1 MIIGEFSD
9 VVPVSVK
16 MGAPAFDG
24 GDQLG
29 EFEEESVRE
38 GLVDD
43 GPNALRGLKFGGV
56 GGQEHEMNA
65 LGNLQVLC
73 GVPTR
78 PVDHEYGA
86 FQRPNPLRF
95 TVSPVEGRTKEKR
108 YAHLYERRKAV
119 WASSFASGCLGRGTC
134 WVNPSFFMYASAVCS
149 LTPIPHFVWIHLTTL
164 RPDQNPPSGACSTRA
179 VRSSA
184 SAAESSTGA
193 RPLDS
198 R

>member
-9 VVPVSVK
+9 VVPMSVK
-16 MGAPAFDG
+16 MGAAAFDG
-24 GDQLG
+24 RDQLG
-29 EFEEESVRE
+29 ELEEESVRE

-108 YAHLYERRKAV
+108 YAHLYERRDEAV
-119 WASSFASGCLGRGTC
+119 GRLPRGAQTRRYVGIRPNRPSSSAQSWT
-134 WVNPSFFMYASAVCS
+134 SAVGNS
-149 LTPIPHFVWIHLTTL
+149 RTTSRTRL
-164 RPDQNPPSGACSTRA
+164 ASPPF
-179 VRSSA
+179 
-184 SAAESSTGA
+184 
-193 RPLDS
+193 
-198 R
+198 